1 MTYYAAFLEGES
13 SLRWLA
19 VLLGLWAVAASAQD
33 AKPEVRLYVMDVPPY
48 AITRSDRHGIVGDVA
63 LEALRRADFQA
74 KVIEAPNARALHD
87 VPLLSN
93 TLIVPLA
100 RLKEREADYTW
111 IARIV
116 TVERAFF
123 SAGKKVQSF
132 AEAKKQFKMIGVER
146 GSAAGSILR
155 AHGFPA
161 DRLVDIPLDAVAAK
175 MLRAGRIDAWLG
187 IIHAG
192 DESHPDLVKSPVPGA
207 STEQYLA
214 CSKACDADLVK
225 KLADA
230 VKAMEADGTIGRIEG
245 SYRSGAEHGDAN

>member
-1 MTYYAAFLEGES
+1 MRG
-13 SLRWLA
+13 LA
-19 VLLGLWAVAASAQD
+19 VLLGLWAAAASAQD

-48 AITRSDRHGIVGDVA
+48 AITGTDRHGIVGDVA
-63 LEALRRADFQA
+63 LEAMRRADIQA

-87 VPLLSN
+87 VPMMSS

-123 SAGKKVQSF
+123 SANKKVHSF

-146 GSAAGSILR
+146 GSAAGAILR
-155 AHGFPA
+155 AHGFPE

-187 IIHAG
+187 IVHAG
-192 DESHPDLVKSPVPGA
+192 GATEPGLVESPVPGA

-214 CSKACDADLVK
+214 CSKDCDAGLVK

-230 VKAMEADGTIGRIEG
+230 VKAMAVDGTIERIEAG
-245 SYRSGAEHGDAN
+245 YQ